1 MARQYI
7 VKQAFFTLDIDSS
20 ATKPADKYKIGK
32 TVPCGTYD
40 EATFVDM
47 VGKDFMVNRLEQYSK
62 DGRIDVLD
70 IADATKK
77 AVSKFS
83 VKAKK

>member
-7 VKQAFFTLDIDSS
+7 VKQAFFTLDIDTN
-20 ATKPADKYKIGK
+20 ATKPADKYRIGN

-40 EATFVDM
+40 EKTFVGM
-47 VGKDFMVNRLEQYSK
+47 VGDDFMATRLEEYSK
-62 DGRIDVLD
+62 DGRISVLD

-77 AVSKFS
+77 VVSKFS
-83 VKAKK
+83 GKAKK